1 MCYNSSRGE
10 LWLINVWWWAMWGHI
25 FTNHNSSRG
34 ELWHKVVGNY
44 VILSL
49 LLASLTKKSQLSLL
63 KKKLLRWPGTYVS
76 LLPSCFIFPSSRK
89 RGVYCS
95 LYSITVRTK
104 LQNDSVSSLWEQTS
118 QRKKSTFKN
127 GGLEVGE
134 KGAGT
139 IRTVN
144 NKTMLFVFFI
154 LSTRVSALFYFIR
167 LYTALLFSI
176 H

>member
-1 MCYNSSRGE
+1 
-10 LWLINVWWWAMWGHI
+10 MWGHI
-25 FTNHNSSRG
+25 FINHNSSRG
-34 ELWHKVVGNY
+34 ELWNKIVENY

-49 LLASLTKKSQLSLL
+49 LLASLTKKSQLSLF
-63 KKKLLRWPGTYVS
+63 KKNSFDGQERMLACCLVA
-76 LLPSCFIFPSSRK
+76 SSRK

-95 LYSITVRTK
+95 LYGITVRTK
-104 LQNDSVSSLWEQTS
+104 LQNDSVSSLWEQRS

-127 GGLEVGE
+127 GGLEVGDN
-134 KGAGT
+134 GAGT

-167 LYTALLFSI
+167 LYAVLLFYI